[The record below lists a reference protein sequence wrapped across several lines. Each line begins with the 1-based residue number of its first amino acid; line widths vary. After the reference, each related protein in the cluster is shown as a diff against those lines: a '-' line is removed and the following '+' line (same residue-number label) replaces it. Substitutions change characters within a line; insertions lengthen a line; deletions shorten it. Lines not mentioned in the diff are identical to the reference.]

1 MTLWKMVDWPVSA
14 ARAMR
19 AMVGEHRFRSQLLAK
34 YEGLRLGKYVDV
46 RSPDR
51 LKLGRNAT
59 IETGVLL
66 HCGGFDWSDHEGGI
80 TIGNDCYIGPN
91 CVLFGAGGISVGAK
105 SMLSP
110 GVVVT
115 SHGHRID
122 QPETPVHD
130 LPSIFETVVI
140 HENVWVGSNATILPG
155 EAGAHFLSPRT
166 KRRPAT
172 EPWSPGCSAVSM
184 HTDSSPKSRRS
195 RRFRVSLAGRR
206 TTSTA
211 IKLREVA
218 YRGSLRRCLR

>member
-122 QPETPVHD
+122 QAETPMHD

-155 EAGAHFLSPRT
+155 VTIGERCVIGAGAVVTRDVPPH
-166 KRRPAT
+166 
-172 EPWSPGCSAVSM
+172 
-184 HTDSSPKSRRS
+184 
-195 RRFRVSLAGRR
+195 SLAVGVPARVVR
-206 TTSTA
+206 Q
-211 IKLREVA
+211 I
-218 YRGSLRRCLR
+218 

>member
-1 MTLWKMVDWPVSA
+1 
-14 ARAMR
+14 
-19 AMVGEHRFRSQLLAK
+19 MVGEHRFRSQLLAK

-122 QPETPVHD
+122 QAETPMHD

-155 EAGAHFLSPRT
+155 VTIGERCVIGAGAVVTRDVPPH
-166 KRRPAT
+166 
-172 EPWSPGCSAVSM
+172 
-184 HTDSSPKSRRS
+184 
-195 RRFRVSLAGRR
+195 SLAVGVPARVVR
-206 TTSTA
+206 Q
-211 IKLREVA
+211 I
-218 YRGSLRRCLR
+218 